1 MIKLLSVAIVAAL
14 FLESHQRVPG
24 PVLLIPKNKP
34 QCWTDWFD
42 RDDPS
47 GSGDWETFSNLYKE
61 NPGKICRKPQGIEA
75 TTLSGLSVA
84 AAGEVIFKNDATSG
98 FVCRNVDQT
107 QKKMCSD
114 YRVRFSCHPPF
125 CGGGVCWTDW
135 FDRDNPSGTGDWEL
149 LKDLRKENPGKICKN
164 PLSIEAVTTDTMTPA
179 ISTGQTFYIF
189 NPTQGF
195 VCRNKDQ
202 RKRMC
207 RDYKV
212 RFGCP
217 CKKPVEP
224 CGIVGPCI

>member
-1 MIKLLSVAIVAAL
+1 MIKLLSVAIFATL

-24 PVLLIPKNKP
+24 PKDPEIAPQDAIVNPK
-34 QCWTDWFD
+34 CWTDWFD

-47 GSGDWETFSNLYKE
+47 GSGDWETFNRLYKD
-61 NPGKICRKPQGIEA
+61 NPGKICPKPQGIDV
-75 TTLSGLSVA
+75 TTLSGLGVIETE
-84 AAGEVIFKNDATSG
+84 EVIYKNDVTSG
-98 FVCRNVDQT
+98 FVCRNRDQPRR
-107 QKKMCSD
+107 QRCSD

-149 LKDLRKENPGKICKN
+149 LSNLRKDNPGKICEN
-164 PLSIEAVTTDTMTPA
+164 PLYIEVVTTNTITPA
-179 ISTGQTFYIF
+179 TSTGENFYIF

-202 RKRMC
+202 RKGMC
-207 RDYKV
+207 RDYKI

-217 CKKPVEP
+217 CKK
-224 CGIVGPCI
+224 